1 MRQSYE
7 LHRIIHTAHTIELYG
22 ESMRKLKSKKNE
34 NF

>member
-1 MRQSYE
+1 
-7 LHRIIHTAHTIELYG
+7 AHTIELYG